1 MNRIILGTA
10 QFGMD
15 YGINNKRG
23 RIPQKEAWEIVD
35 ESIRTGV
42 DTLDTASLYGLS
54 ETVLGTYIKN
64 RSQKLKVISKL
75 SACTVEEAEG
85 IFLGSLGKLNINKFY
100 GYLIHNFQFYKENK
114 QLWVF
119 LEKLKKEGKIEK
131 IGFSL
136 YFPNELEYVLGRN
149 LKIDLIQIPFSI
161 FDQRFLPYFPELKNR
176 GIEIN
181 ARSVF
186 LQGLVFIEPEAL
198 NSRLTR
204 IKEKLKNLNVLS
216 KKNKLSI
223 VTLCINFV
231 LFNKMIDKVVIGVDN
246 LENFREII
254 ASLNDSS
261 RVKEIMPELSEFRE
275 DDEKIILPFNW
286 EPLKANA

>member
-23 RIPQKEAWEIVD
+23 RIPQKEAWEILD
-35 ESIRTGV
+35 EAIRAGV
-42 DTLDTASLYGLS
+42 DTFDTASLYGAS

-64 RSQKLKVISKL
+64 CSQKLKIISKL
-75 SACTVEEAEG
+75 PACKVEEVEN
-85 IFLGSLGKLNINKFY
+85 IFFGSLEKLNINKFY

-114 QLWVF
+114 QLWDF

-136 YFPNELEYVLGRN
+136 YFPNELDYILERN

-186 LQGLVFIEPEAL
+186 LQGLVFMDPEAL
-198 NSRLTR
+198 NSRLTG
-204 IKEKLKNLNVLS
+204 IKEKLKNLKTFS
-216 KKNKLSI
+216 RESKLSI

-231 LFNKMIDKVVIGVDN
+231 LLNNMIDKVVVGVDN
-246 LENFREII
+246 LKNFKEIMT
-254 ASLNDSS
+254 SLNDNSK
-261 RVKEIMPELSEFRE
+261 VKEIMPELSEFRE
-275 DDEKIILPFNW
+275 DNETIILPFNW
-286 EPLKANA
+286 EPVKANA